1 MATTVTSVLESI
13 WADEAE
19 PIILAALSA
28 SGPLGAAIAFIMKI
42 PVVGSILTYLLNNAV
57 DGMISTGVIDVKVGI
72 ISFMSDAAKAKW
84 ADELTILNQVQAAG
98 GVLSAEQQAA
108 YDQALQSIVQSHS
121 TVVNA

>member
-1 MATTVTSVLESI
+1 
-13 WADEAE
+13 
-19 PIILAALSA
+19 
-28 SGPLGAAIAFIMKI
+28 MKI

>member
-19 PIILAALSA
+19 PIILSALSA